1 MNKTKEKRGRI
12 KKLKIKKNKFENKK
26 DNFKSKK
33 ALKIF
38 KIKKKKSKNKKT
50 PKIKINKIKKEF
62 LKKKTFKKKVLKS
75 HKNILNAGHRKLN
88 IKKISRKKE
97 VRENKKHIKL
107 DSAEKS
113 GFAEKA
119 IGKASP
125 PEVKQFS
132 EKIKEINLELEKI
145 IIGQKEIVN
154 GLIRA
159 LICNGHVLV
168 EGVPGTAKTLIVKAL
183 AAISGCKTE
192 RIQFTVDLLPTDIL
206 GLTIYKENKGF
217 EIVKGPIF
225 TNFLIAD
232 EINRAPPKT
241 QSALL
246 EAMQERQI
254 TIGKERFPL
263 PEPFLVMATQNP
275 VEQAGVYILPEAQV
289 DRFVFKLLI
298 NYPEKAQERE
308 IMKRNV
314 DLKKFED
321 FNLRKIISPAEIIK
335 MQALA
340 KKIHIGEAIENYITE
355 IVNATRN
362 KKGKYS
368 KYIEWGASPRATIAL
383 FLASKAE
390 ALMKGRIFVV
400 PEDVKSVAL
409 DVLRHRLILTYEAEA
424 ENITSD
430 FIIKKILDE
439 IPIL

>member
-1 MNKTKEKRGRI
+1 MKKIKEKRDRI
-12 KKLKIKKNKFENKK
+12 RKIKKKKDKLENKK

-38 KIKKKKSKNKKT
+38 KIKKKKQTKKAKKKKT
-50 PKIKINKIKKEF
+50 QKIKID
-62 LKKKTFKKKVLKS
+62 
-75 HKNILNAGHRKLN
+75 
-88 IKKISRKKE
+88 KISRKKE
-97 VRENKKHIKL
+97 VKRISENK
-107 DSAEKS
+107 SS
-113 GFAEKA
+113 EKA
-119 IGKASP
+119 SSI
-125 PEVKQFS
+125 EVKQFS
-132 EKIKEINLELEKI
+132 DKIKQINAELEKI

-335 MQALA
+335 MQALV

-400 PEDVKSVAL
+400 PEDVKSVVL

>member
-1 MNKTKEKRGRI
+1 MKKIKEKRDRI
-12 KKLKIKKNKFENKK
+12 RKIKKKKDKLENKK

-38 KIKKKKSKNKKT
+38 KIKKKKQTKKAKKKKT
-50 PKIKINKIKKEF
+50 QKIKID
-62 LKKKTFKKKVLKS
+62 
-75 HKNILNAGHRKLN
+75 
-88 IKKISRKKE
+88 KISRKKE
-97 VRENKKHIKL
+97 VKRISENK
-107 DSAEKS
+107 SS
-113 GFAEKA
+113 EKA
-119 IGKASP
+119 SSI
-125 PEVKQFS
+125 EVKQFS
-132 EKIKEINLELEKI
+132 DKIKQINAELEKI

-321 FNLRKIISPAEIIK
+321 FGLKKIISPEEIIK
-335 MQALA
+335 MQALV

-390 ALMKGRIFVV
+390 ALMKGRTFVV